1 MRRIPP
7 HLLHITVDDLPEPV
21 CARLLPLLAH
31 LPQLPAAAD
40 SAQLIGPSA
49 VTLPALAVLAR
60 HIVQGLRDHNLTLA
74 NDRPRLCRER
84 RKLLFFDS
92 AAVIER
98 VSEAE
103 TESVLCLAD
112 ATPQVVPVALA
123 REAAGLASFVSTAC
137 PLERLAHWRVI
148 DLGAG
153 TT

>member
-7 HLLHITVDDLPEPV
+7 HLLHITVDDLPVPV
-21 CARLLPLLAH
+21 RARLLPPLAD

-74 NDRPRLCRER
+74 HDRPRLRRER
-84 RKLLFFDS
+84 RRLLFFDA
-92 AAVIER
+92 AAVIEGAA
-98 VSEAE
+98 EAE
-103 TESVLCLAD
+103 TESVLCVAD
-112 ATPQVVPVALA
+112 ATPRVVPVALV
-123 REAAGLASFVSTAC
+123 REATGLASFVTTAC
-137 PLERLAHWRVI
+137 PLERLAHWRLI

-153 TT
+153 TS